1 MTDCGVST
9 ANIGK
14 APWKKPQSGNGV
26 TLFLLVFLA
35 GGDVHNG
42 RQRRNRNPI
51 SCMRIYA
58 SAWHH
63 FSLRALVEYVPNATD
78 VHDADLG
85 RYVAWLWHGRL

>member
-1 MTDCGVST
+1 MEET
-9 ANIGK
+9 AVREWGDSIFVGL
-14 APWKKPQSGNGV
+14 PR
-26 TLFLLVFLA
+26 